1 MSKKLVALAGN
12 PNVGKSTVFNELTG
26 MHRHTGNW
34 IGKTVESDSSG
45 FYYKNNDYTLVD
57 LPGTYSLD
65 SLSYEEQIARDFL
78 KNSSTD
84 VVVCVVDCSLLE
96 RSLPF
101 VFQILSLT
109 PNIVVMLNLCDQAKK
124 KGIYVNAEKLS
135 DLLGVPVVKATA
147 KSGKGIN
154 HLLDAI
160 DCIVC
165 GRVVPPISAFDNK
178 ELYFVRAKAIA
189 AQTVSV
195 SKPEKIHILDRILL
209 GKYTSYPA
217 MALLFAFVLWITISV
232 SNYPSDLLKGIFDSF
247 ELWLGGLLSGIG
259 VSDTL
264 VSLIVFGILRV
275 LLWVV
280 SVMLPPMAIFFPLFA
295 LMEDFGILPRVAFN
309 LDRCFQ
315 CCGAC
320 GKQSLTCCMGL
331 GCNAIGVTGARI
343 IDSPRERLLAIVTNS
358 LIPCNGR
365 LPQHTNIHLCF
376 CVY

>member
-109 PNIVVMLNLCDQAKK
+109 PDVVVMLNLCDQAKK
-124 KGIYVNAEKLS
+124 QGIYVDAEKLS

-165 GRVVPPISAFDNK
+165 GRVVHPISAFDNK

-232 SNYPSDLLKGIFDSF
+232 SNYPSDLLKGVFDSF
-247 ELWLGGLLSGIG
+247 ELWLGGLLSGLG

-264 VSLIVFGILRV
+264 ISLLVFGILRV

-280 SVMLPPMAIFFPLFA
+280 SVMLPPMVIFFPLFA

-376 CVY
+376 CVS

>member
-109 PNIVVMLNLCDQAKK
+109 PNVVVMLNLCDQAKK
-124 KGIYVNAEKLS
+124 QGIYVDAEKLS

-165 GRVVPPISAFDNK
+165 GRVVPPVFAFDNK

-232 SNYPSDLLKGIFDSF
+232 SNYPSDLLKGVFDSF
-247 ELWLGGLLSGIG
+247 ELWLGGLLSGLG

-280 SVMLPPMAIFFPLFA
+280 SVMLPPMVIFFPLFA

-376 CVY
+376 CVS

>member
-1 MSKKLVALAGN
+1 M
-12 PNVGKSTVFNELTG
+12 
-26 MHRHTGNW
+26 
-34 IGKTVESDSSG
+34 
-45 FYYKNNDYTLVD
+45 
-57 LPGTYSLD
+57 
-65 SLSYEEQIARDFL
+65 
-78 KNSSTD
+78 
-84 VVVCVVDCSLLE
+84 CVVDCSLLE

-124 KGIYVNAEKLS
+124 KGIYVDAEKLS

-247 ELWLGGLLSGIG
+247 ELWLGGLLSGLG

-376 CVY
+376 CVS

>member
-109 PNIVVMLNLCDQAKK
+109 PNVVVMLNLCDQAKK
-124 KGIYVNAEKLS
+124 QGIYVDAEKLS

-165 GRVVPPISAFDNK
+165 GRVVTPISAFDNK

-232 SNYPSDLLKGIFDSF
+232 SNYPSDLLKGVFDSF
-247 ELWLGGLLSGIG
+247 ELWLGDLLSGLG

-280 SVMLPPMAIFFPLFA
+280 SVMLPPMVIFFPLFA

-376 CVY
+376 CVS